1 MREGTGS
8 RKPQPGQDQGSGPDE
23 RVEEILAAACRVIVR
38 RGFHATRIADIAQE
52 AGTSTGTVHYHFETK
67 EDVLH
72 AALRWA
78 NTRPYGPIDEALRA
92 GDNDTARLARLLE
105 FAVPYPGRPRDEY
118 VLLIELWGRI
128 LREPDLVRDGER
140 LSARWRGYFFDIVR
154 RGTEN
159 GTFRPVADPDVVAER
174 LIALVDGLGFK
185 AVLGYRW
192 MSPERM
198 RSLIYGFAAEQ
209 LGLEGGELARQSDR
223 RQGRFTAPSGSRPSS
238 TARTE
243 STGRW

>member
-1 MREGTGS
+1 
-8 RKPQPGQDQGSGPDE
+8 
-23 RVEEILAAACRVIVR
+23 
-38 RGFHATRIADIAQE
+38 
-52 AGTSTGTVHYHFETK
+52 
-67 EDVLH
+67 
-72 AALRWA
+72 LRWA
-78 NTRPYGPIDEALRA
+78 NTLPYGPIEEALRTD
-92 GDNDTARLARLLE
+92 GDDTARLARLLE

-128 LREPDLVRDGER
+128 LHEPDLVRDGEE
-140 LSARWRGYFFDIVR
+140 LSARWRGYFFDVVR
-154 RGTEN
+154 RGAEN

-198 RSLIYGFAAEQ
+198 RSLVYGFAAEQ
-209 LGLEGGELARQSDR
+209 LGLEVSELEHAMRSY
-223 RQGRFTAPSGSRPSS
+223 GRFTAPSGSRPSS

-243 STGRW
+243 STGRR

>member
-1 MREGTGS
+1 MREDTY
-8 RKPQPGQDQGSGPDE
+8 PDE

-38 RGFHATRIADIAQE
+38 RGFHATRILDIAQE

-67 EDVLH
+67 EDVLL

-78 NTRPYGPIDEALRA
+78 NTLPYGPIDEALRYD
-92 GDNDTARLARLLE
+92 GDDTARLVRLLE

-128 LREPDLVRDGER
+128 LHEPDLVDDGEQ
-140 LSARWRGYFFDIVR
+140 LSARWRSYFFDVVR
-154 RGTEN
+154 RGTES
-159 GTFRPVADPDVVAER
+159 GAFHPVADPDEVAER

-209 LGLEGGELARQSDR
+209 LGLEAHELARHSGR
-223 RQGRFTAPSGSRPSS
+223 RQGLLTAPSGSRPSS

-243 STGRW
+243 STGRR

>member
-1 MREGTGS
+1 MPKSDLKKRPFGPKSIPEG
-8 RKPQPGQDQGSGPDE
+8 DA

-67 EDVLH
+67 GDVLL

-78 NTRPYGPIDEALRA
+78 NTLPYGPIDEALRG
-92 GDNDTARLARLLE
+92 GDDDTARLARLLE

-128 LREPDLVRDGER
+128 LHEPGLVPDGEQ
-140 LSARWRGYFFDIVR
+140 LSARWRSYFFDVVR
-154 RGTEN
+154 RGTES
-159 GTFRPVADPDVVAER
+159 GTFHPVADPDEVVER

-198 RSLIYGFAAEQ
+198 RSLVYGFAAEQ
-209 LGLEGGELARQSDR
+209 LGLEVDELARHSR
-223 RQGRFTAPSGSRPSS
+223 RPQGRLTAPSGSRPSS

-243 STGRW
+243 STGRR

>member
-1 MREGTGS
+1 
-8 RKPQPGQDQGSGPDE
+8 
-23 RVEEILAAACRVIVR
+23 VIVR
-38 RGFHATRIADIAQE
+38 RGFHATRIADIARE

-67 EDVLH
+67 EDVLL

-78 NTRPYGPIDEALRA
+78 NTLPYGPIDQALHGGG
-92 GDNDTARLARLLE
+92 GDTDRLVRLLE

-128 LREPDLVRDGER
+128 LHEPDLVGDGEQ
-140 LSARWRGYFFDIVR
+140 LSARWRGYFFDVVR

-159 GTFRPVADPDVVAER
+159 GTFRPVAHPDVVAER

-198 RSLIYGFAAEQ
+198 RSLVYEFAAEQ
-209 LGLEGGELARQSDR
+209 LGLEADEFARHSGR
-223 RQGRFTAPSGSRPSS
+223 RQGLFTAPSGSRPSS

-243 STGRW
+243 STGRR